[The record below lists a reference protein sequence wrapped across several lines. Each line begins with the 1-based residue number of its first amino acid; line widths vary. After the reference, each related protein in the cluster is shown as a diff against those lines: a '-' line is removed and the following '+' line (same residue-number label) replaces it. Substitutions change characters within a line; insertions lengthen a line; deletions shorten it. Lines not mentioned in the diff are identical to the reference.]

1 VKPSTGSGCARSG
14 DERVKLLKVGLP
26 KGSLQEATFELFNRA
41 GFGLSLG
48 SRSYFPTTCDPELEV
63 VLFRAQEISRYVD
76 EGVLDA
82 GLTGQDW
89 IMENASSVHE
99 VAELVYSK
107 ATRRPARWV
116 LAVPEESPI
125 RSVKDLQG
133 KLIAT
138 ELVACTK
145 KWLAGNGVEARV
157 EFSWGA
163 TEVKAR
169 LVDAIVEVTETGQS
183 LRAANLRIVEEVM
196 TSTPKFIANKTAWK
210 DDWKRG
216 KIENMV
222 LLIEGAIRAQDKV
235 GIKLNVPGERL
246 QAVLAKLPA
255 LKRPTVSPLSG
266 EGWYAVEVIVDEG
279 YVREIIPELKRAGA
293 QGIIEYPLNKVIP

>member
-1 VKPSTGSGCARSG
+1 MNVL
-14 DERVKLLKVGLP
+14 KLGLP
-26 KGSLQEATFELFNRA
+26 KGSLQNATFELFNRA
-41 GFGLSLG
+41 GFDIRSGT
-48 SRSYFPTTCDPELEV
+48 RSYFPSTADPELEV
-63 VLFRAQEISRYVD
+63 ILFRAQEISRYVN

-89 IMENASSVHE
+89 ITENGSDVHE
-99 VAELVYSK
+99 VTELVYSK
-107 ATRRPARWV
+107 ATKRPARWV
-116 LAVPEESPI
+116 LAVPEESPV

-145 KWLAGNGVEARV
+145 KWLAANGVEARV

-169 LVDAIVEVTETGQS
+169 LVDAIVEVTETGGS

-196 TSTPKFIANKTAWK
+196 TSTPKFIANRKAWK
-210 DDWKRG
+210 DDWKRR
-216 KIENMV
+216 KIENLV
-222 LLIEGAIRAQDKV
+222 LLLEGAIRAHEKV
-235 GIKLNVPGERL
+235 GIKLNVSKERL
-246 QAVLAKLPA
+246 EAVLEKLPA
-255 LKRPTVSPLSG
+255 LKKPTISPLWGG
-266 EGWYAVEVIVDEG
+266 EEWYAVEVIVDEA
-279 YVREIIPELKRAGA
+279 YVRQVIPELKRAGA

>member
-1 VKPSTGSGCARSG
+1 MKVL
-14 DERVKLLKVGLP
+14 KLGLP
-26 KGSLQEATFELFNRA
+26 KGSLQEATFELFSRA
-41 GFGLSLG
+41 GFRIRAG
-48 SRSYFPTTCDPELEV
+48 SRSYFPTTSDPELEV
-63 VLFRAQEISRYVD
+63 ILFRAQEISRYVD

-89 IMENASSVHE
+89 ITENGSDVHE
-99 VAELVYSK
+99 VTELVYSK
-107 ATRRPARWV
+107 TTKQPARWV
-116 LAVPEESPI
+116 LALPEESPV

-145 KWLAGNGVEARV
+145 RWLADKGVDARV

-169 LVDAIVEVTETGQS
+169 LVGAIVEVTETGGS
-183 LRAANLRIVEEVM
+183 LQAANLRIVDEVM
-196 TSTPKFIANKTAWK
+196 TSTPKFIANKEAWK
-210 DDWKRG
+210 DEWKRR
-216 KIENMV
+216 KIENLV
-222 LLIEGAIRAQDKV
+222 LLLEGAIRAHDKV
-235 GIKLNVPGERL
+235 GIKLNVPKEKL
-246 QAVLAKLPA
+246 EAVLEKLPA
-255 LKRPTVSPLSG
+255 LKKPTVSPLWG
-266 EGWYAVEVIVDEG
+266 EDWCAVEVIMDES